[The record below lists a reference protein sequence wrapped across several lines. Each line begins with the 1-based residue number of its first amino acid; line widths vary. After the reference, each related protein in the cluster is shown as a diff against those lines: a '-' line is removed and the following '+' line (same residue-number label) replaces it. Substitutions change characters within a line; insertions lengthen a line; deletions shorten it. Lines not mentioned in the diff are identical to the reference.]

1 MPLRDAVRDA
11 GGEEIGHRSL
21 TPADLIAFSMDLGDE
36 AELEAA
42 EAEGDSE
49 E

>member
-1 MPLRDAVRDA
+1 LRSVTL
-11 GGEEIGHRSL
+11 H
-21 TPADLIAFSMDLGDE
+21 PVLIAFGMDLGDE
-36 AELEAA
+36 AEPEAA